1 MIATSVAICQADSA
15 NGPAV
20 PAALYVHIGASERF
34 AAAGQYMMQPDQ
46 LARFREAVL
55 DERRGGELTA
65 LLRKLERAGFTVGS
79 HDVLQRVPRGIDPAH
94 PRAELLKRK
103 GLIVTFPEPPR
114 ELLVTRTF
122 VDWLV
127 THTKRAVPL
136 VEWLASLA
144 E

>member
-1 MIATSVAICQADSA
+1 MGGPMTKGTRTTMDRFEGFADRE
-15 NGPAV
+15 GRFFR
-20 PAALYVHIGASERF
+20 ALARNQRREWFV
-34 AAAGQYMMQPDQ
+34 AAGQYMMQPDQ

-79 HDVLQRVPRGIDPAH
+79 HEVLQRVPRSLDPAH

-114 ELLVTRTF
+114 NLLVSRAF

-127 THTKRAVPL
+127 KGARRAVPL
-136 VEWLASLA
+136 VE
-144 E
+144 